1 MPKTR
6 PNGGRERRMEQE
18 IVVDA
23 YTADERALSWYHH
36 LEEKLTFPFKARCI
50 AKRSMS
56 PLRKDEE
63 VDVIAIAEEDD
74 CMTDMF
80 VLIHFAGRKLGVPL
94 AQLEPIGA
102 DASTRE
108 SIADWRYWRQM

>member
-1 MPKTR
+1 
-6 PNGGRERRMEQE
+6 
-18 IVVDA
+18 
-23 YTADERALSWYHH
+23 
-36 LEEKLTFPFKARCI
+36 
-50 AKRSMS
+50 MS
-56 PLRKDEE
+56 PLRKDKA

-80 VLIHFAGRKLGVPL
+80 VLNRFAGRKLGVPL

-108 SIADWRYWRQM
+108 SIADWRYWRQMGYVF